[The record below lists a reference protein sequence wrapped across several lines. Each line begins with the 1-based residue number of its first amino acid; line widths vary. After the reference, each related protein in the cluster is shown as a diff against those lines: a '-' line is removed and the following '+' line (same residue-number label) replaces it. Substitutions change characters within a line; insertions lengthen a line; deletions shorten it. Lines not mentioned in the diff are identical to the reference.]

1 MNCLIVDSST
11 KNLYISIIYDN
22 KLVFEKY
29 IAGKNDHAKNIV
41 ATIDEGL
48 KENNM
53 TVDCLDRVICGIGP
67 GSYTGVRMAVT
78 VCKMISSFKKIDLY
92 TISTLKLISS
102 GYSGICKVMIDARR
116 NNAFAMVF
124 DYNKSQYVLKE
135 GLYSYDELSSYE
147 ADCIITDDDIKVD
160 AFFCM
165 NNSILCQ
172 NPDLLVPNY
181 LRETEAERNLK

>member
-53 TVDCLDRVICGIGP
+53 TVDCLDRVVCGIGP
-67 GSYTGVRMAVT
+67 SAAETTRIAP
-78 VCKMISSFKKIDLY
+78 S
-92 TISTLKLISS
+92 
-102 GYSGICKVMIDARR
+102 ICAAPVIIFFNR
-116 NNAFAMVF
+116 FI
-124 DYNKSQYVLKE
+124 
-135 GLYSYDELSSYE
+135 YD
-147 ADCIITDDDIKVD
+147 I
-160 AFFCM
+160 
-165 NNSILCQ
+165 
-172 NPDLLVPNY
+172 
-181 LRETEAERNLK
+181 NLKVNFEWL